1 MAIVAK
7 SADSNGTFV
16 NAPQGTHQGVCCDIV
31 DIGLVPQVD
40 MKTGATKQVHK
51 IDVVWQLPIV
61 NEENGKRFT
70 VRKRYTLSLSEKANL
85 RKDLEAWRGK
95 PFPKEIVETGF
106 DVENLL
112 GVNALLNV
120 QHEASKEGRVY
131 ANVKAIMALPTG
143 MPPIKAEEYVR
154 KCDRDAAPQTQAP
167 AQSGA
172 PTGYTFAAPAPAAAP
187 TAF

>member
-7 SADSNGTFV
+7 SNDSNQTFV

-31 DIGLVPQVD
+31 DIGLVDVIQPNGQP
-40 MKTGATKQVHK
+40 KKVHK
-51 IDVVWQLPIV
+51 IDVVWQIPII

-120 QHEASKEGRVY
+120 QHEASREGKVY

-143 MPPIKAEEYVR
+143 MPPIKAEGFVR
-154 KCDRDAAPQTQAP
+154 KCDRDD
-167 AQSGA
+167 
-172 PTGYTFAAPAPAAAP
+172 APAPAQTAPAPQGYTFQAPATAPAP
-187 TAF
+187 TQTAF